1 LIIADTSGLVAA
13 LGHDQR
19 DHVRALAALE
29 SDPGPIVLSPYVL
42 AELDSMLVLRFGT
55 KVELEFLTEVE
66 AGTFELAAFSRAD
79 LARAMPVLRKYSDM
93 RIGLADASLVV
104 LAERYGTTRIL
115 TLNERHFRA
124 IKPLHADA
132 FTLLPADA

>member
-13 LGHDQR
+13 FGRNAPRHSQT
-19 DHVRALAALE
+19 AACLE
-29 SDPGPIVLSPYVL
+29 ADTGPIVISPYVL
-42 AELDSMLVLRFGT
+42 AELDYLLLERYGT
-55 KVELEFLTEVE
+55 KTELEFLAEVV
-66 AGTFELAAFSRAD
+66 AGTFELAPFGRAD
-79 LARAMPVLRKYSDM
+79 LARAVTVLQKHRDM

-115 TLNERHFRA
+115 TLDERHFRA

-132 FTLLPADA
+132 FTLLPADC